1 MMRFCGLVCEQRSY
15 RRAIEITT
23 ETSFQKIGMIW
34 GSNCR
39 NDFLFLHNLALA
51 GRAFQT
57 KQPWKAGLRKPDS
70 LLIGGKTN
78 AWELEPLVLRPLL
91 ARAWKIS
98 LIWLLQQLF
107 WVRQT
112 NTHSFFNI
120 LSCTLSSLN
129 LRKRGAEC
137 AQNGKPN
144 IARRP
149 FFCSLI
155 NLDKPWTGRLD
166 TKPLEPYN
174 KLDII
179 IEL

>member
-70 LLIGGKTN
+70 LLIGSKTN

-120 LSCTLSSLN
+120 LVFGPLYSRQVPLHMYTWRASMQNQIYPFLSN
-129 LRKRGAEC
+129 F
-137 AQNGKPN
+137 Q
-144 IARRP
+144 
-149 FFCSLI
+149 
-155 NLDKPWTGRLD
+155 DKPRKLSRLWRFV
-166 TKPLEPYN
+166 
-174 KLDII
+174 
-179 IEL
+179 